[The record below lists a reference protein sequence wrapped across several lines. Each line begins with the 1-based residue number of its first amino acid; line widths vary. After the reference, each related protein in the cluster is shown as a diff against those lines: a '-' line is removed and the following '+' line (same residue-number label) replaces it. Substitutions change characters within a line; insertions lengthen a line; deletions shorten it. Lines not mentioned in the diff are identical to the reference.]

1 MEKND
6 VIINS
11 RGIRQRNY
19 HSQEYRQ
26 RRNRELEATKQIT
39 SSDLIVIR
47 IIICILISAFSGIIL
62 NSGSEKTEKLKAR
75 LETTLNQNISTEDLN
90 SFKNNIINLKDKGI
104 SAIDFN
110 SNEEISSEYIEEMN
124 SPEDFYKNQK
134 K

>member
-19 HSQEYRQ
+19 HSSEYRQ
-26 RRNRELEATKQIT
+26 RRNREAEATKQIT
-39 SSDLIVIR
+39 SADLIVIR
-47 IIICILISAFSGIIL
+47 IIICILIGAFSGIIL
-62 NSGSEKTEKLKAR
+62 NSGSEKAEKLKTKLDNA
-75 LETTLNQNISTEDLN
+75 LSQNISTSDLK
-90 SFKNNIINLKDKGI
+90 SLKNNIVNLKDKGI

-110 SNEEISSEYIEEMN
+110 SKEEISSEYIEEMN
-124 SPEDFYKNQK
+124 SQENFYKNQK